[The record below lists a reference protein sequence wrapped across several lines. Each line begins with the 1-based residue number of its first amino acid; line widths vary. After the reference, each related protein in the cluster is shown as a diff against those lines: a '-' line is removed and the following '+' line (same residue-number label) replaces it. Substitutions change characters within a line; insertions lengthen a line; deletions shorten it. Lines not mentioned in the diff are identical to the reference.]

1 MDTKTKSTRMA
12 PLLALYDMHT
22 DYYKKGLAGISDSD
36 RQNRLDTK
44 ANHVAWIAGSVLQE
58 RYEMLN
64 TLTGAEE
71 KQEAD
76 GLFCNHQGIK
86 DEAVYPELKQFCED
100 WDKISPKYRK
110 ALEDI
115 TDEKLDSTF
124 EMEGM
129 KMSHYELVL
138 FMTYRE
144 ANMIGQIALWRRLLG
159 YTGIKY
165 D

>member
-1 MDTKTKSTRMA
+1 MDTKTNSTRMA
-12 PLLALYDMHT
+12 PIVAMYDMHSAF
-22 DYYKKGLAGISDSD
+22 YKKALAGISESD

-44 ANHVAWIAGSVLQE
+44 ANHIAWIAGSVLQE
-58 RYEMLN
+58 RCEMLK
-64 TLTGAEE
+64 TLTGTEE

-76 GLFCNHQGIK
+76 ALFCNHQGIK

-100 WDKISPKYRK
+100 WEKISPKYRK

-144 ANMIGQIALWRRLLG
+144 ANMIGQLALWRRLLG

>member
-1 MDTKTKSTRMA
+1 MEIKTKSTRMHSIVGM
-12 PLLALYDMHT
+12 YDMHT
-22 DYYKKGLAGISDSD
+22 EFYKKGLAGISELD
-36 RQNRLDTK
+36 RQKRLDTK
-44 ANHVAWIAGSVLQE
+44 ANHIAWIAGSMLQE
-58 RYEMLN
+58 RCEMTN
-64 TLTGAEE
+64 TLTGSEE

-86 DEAVYPELKQFCED
+86 EDAVYPELKQFCED
-100 WDKISPKYRK
+100 WEKISPKYRK
-110 ALEDI
+110 ALEDL

-129 KMSHYELVL
+129 KMSYYELIL